1 MTLVYDDESS
11 GNDATSDNLFE
22 SRLPDLAPDETIEQN
37 LDQDSAPTNGR
48 NTESSTATT
57 IAAATTTSATAV
69 TTSATATTAS
79 EGYDNILEQN
89 KAGDSAKNFSQCYKV
104 GLSPVVVMLSSNN
117 QRNT

>member
-57 IAAATTTSATAV
+57 IAAATT
-69 TTSATATTAS
+69 AS

-104 GLSPVVVMLSSNN
+104 GLSPVVVMLSSHN